1 MADSFDPVAGPGP
14 VSAICRILVI
24 RPNHRLGNNVLLTPL
39 LAELEHFFPGAEIE
53 VLTGGNAAREIF
65 AGFRRVVAV
74 HAFPSRSWTEPR
86 GVLAVLK
93 RIRNTR
99 YDLAIDASIR
109 SRSGR
114 SLLAQVQSKI
124 RIGYAWESNVRN
136 RCLTHVVAHPTNPE
150 HMALSAARLVRAALG
165 PHLPSPPTSDEMLLD
180 LKLSSGERAYGREL
194 ISRVLSETASARS
207 GRTIVSVYPYAT
219 GAKNYSEDW
228 WRSVASGIKALSENI
243 RLVEIV
249 PGDGRARLKGMVP
262 ILYSTRIRELAA
274 AIGETDLLISGDG
287 GVMHLGAASGA
298 RVLGL
303 FKVTDPA
310 VYAPYGR
317 GSEGLVAS
325 DTETDKVVQRVA
337 ELLRSR

>member
-1 MADSFDPVAGPGP
+1 
-14 VSAICRILVI
+14 
-24 RPNHRLGNNVLLTPL
+24 LLS
-39 LAELEHFFPGAEIE
+39 EVEHFFPGAEIE

-165 PHLPSPPTSDEMLLD
+165 PLLPSPPTSDEMLLD
-180 LKLSSGERAYGREL
+180 LRLSTAERTYGREL
-194 ISRVLSETASARS
+194 IARVLSETASARS
-207 GRTIVSVYPYAT
+207 GSTIVSIYPYAT